1 MGGQHA
7 SPERQGAGA
16 FMSMQRHGRMPGQ
29 QGLVL
34 TQLGA
39 CAPAPAKSA
48 QWSAPIQDVT

>member
-16 FMSMQRHGRMPGQ
+16 FMSMQMHGRMPGQ